1 MTELKDDEILEYLM
15 TSDLNENLRTQ
26 DYKYL
31 IFKFRYFYKSLYGN
45 FQNYKIEKEAFM
57 KDLQSISDNLS
68 KEKYNLQVENA
79 DLKNQIDLNSKPVKL
94 SWKERF
100 TGKMYPKKQ
109 NNI

>member
-31 IFKFRYFYKSLYGN
+31 IFKFRYFYKSLYGS
-45 FQNYKIEKEAFM
+45 FQNYKIEREAFI
-57 KDLQSISDNLS
+57 KDIQSISDNLN

-79 DLKNQIDLNSKPVKL
+79 DLKNQIDLNSKPRKL
-94 SWKERF
+94 TWKERLS
-100 TGKMYPKKQ
+100 GKIDLKKQ

>member
-31 IFKFRYFYKSLYGN
+31 IFKFRYFYKSLYGS
-45 FQNYKIEKEAFM
+45 FQNYQIEREAFI
-57 KDLQSISDNLS
+57 KDIQSISDNLN

-79 DLKNQIDLNSKPVKL
+79 DLKNQIDLNSKPRKL
-94 SWKERF
+94 TWKERLS
-100 TGKMYPKKQ
+100 GKIDLKKQ